1 MTDRSVDR
9 ARDGGTQSA
18 EIAASKDALP
28 SQLTFTQSLKV
39 YAMALWQDKTALFAF
54 VWLIFILIATIGVD
68 YLAPFNPTDQSL
80 RARLR
85 PPMTPSSA
93 DMFPHLL
100 GTDALGRDLLSRIF
114 LAGQLSLAVGFS
126 GVVVSG
132 LVGVCL
138 GLLAGYYGGRTD
150 AIIMRAVDLQI
161 GFPFLMLAIFILY
174 ALGPGFWNVVLVL
187 AIVRWPVYARVTRG
201 MTMSLRE
208 QQFIESAKVVGC
220 GGGRIIFRH
229 ILPNLASPILVLATL
244 EIARLI
250 LAESALSF
258 LGLGVQ
264 PPETSWGR
272 MIADGRQYIGTAWWL
287 VVAPG
292 FFIFLTALSANL
304 LATWAR
310 AVTDPVHRWRVLSG
324 KRQTRSA
331 SRLEDAS

>member
-1 MTDRSVDR
+1 MTDRSIDPAQGAR
-9 ARDGGTQSA
+9 ARSA
-18 EIAASKDALP
+18 EIAASEGALP
-28 SQLTFTQSLKV
+28 KALTFGQSLRI
-39 YAMALWQDKTALFAF
+39 YAMALWQDKIALLALI
-54 VWLIFILIATIGVD
+54 WLLVVMTATIGVD

-80 RARLR
+80 RMRLS
-85 PPMTPSSA
+85 PPMTPSPTSSL
-93 DMFPHLL
+93 PHLF
-100 GTDALGRDLLSRIF
+100 GTDALGRDLLSRII

-126 GVVVSG
+126 GVIVSG

-150 AIIMRAVDLQI
+150 VIIMRAVDLQI

-220 GGGRIIFRH
+220 GGRRIMFRH

-264 PPETSWGR
+264 PPGTSWGR

-310 AVTDPVHRWRVLSG
+310 AVTDPVHRWRVLAG
-324 KRQTRSA
+324 KRNRDEA
-331 SRLEDAS
+331 SNQNNAS

>member
-1 MTDRSVDR
+1 MTDRPVDP
-9 ARDGGTQSA
+9 ARGAAAGAA
-18 EIAASKDALP
+18 ELAASEGALP
-28 SQLTFTQSLKV
+28 KQLTFGQSLKA
-39 YAMALWQDKTALFAF
+39 YAAALWLDKVALFAF
-54 VWLIFILIATIGVD
+54 VWLVLILVATIGVD

-80 RARLR
+80 RTRLS
-85 PPMTPSSA
+85 PPMTPSPA
-93 DMFPHLL
+93 DAFPHLL

-126 GVVVSG
+126 GVIVSG

-208 QQFIESAKVVGC
+208 QQFIESAKVIGC
-220 GGGRIIFRH
+220 GGRRIMFRH

-264 PPETSWGR
+264 PPGTSWGR

-310 AVTDPVHRWRVLSG
+310 AVTDPVHRWRVLAG
-324 KRQTRSA
+324 KRHTRSA
-331 SRLEDAS
+331 SRPEGAS

>member
-1 MTDRSVDR
+1 MTDRPVDHPHG
-9 ARDGGTQSA
+9 GGTQSA
-18 EIAASKDALP
+18 EVAASADVLP
-28 SQLTFTQSLKV
+28 SQPTVAQSLKV
-39 YAMALWQDKTALFAF
+39 YAIALWQDKIALLAC
-54 VWLIFILIATIGVD
+54 VWLILILIATIGVD

-80 RARLR
+80 RTRLS

-93 DMFPHLL
+93 DMVPHLL

-201 MTMSLRE
+201 MTLSLRE

-220 GGGRIIFRH
+220 SGGRIVFRH

-264 PPETSWGR
+264 PPGTSWGR

-310 AVTDPVHRWRVLSG
+310 AVTDPVHRWRVLAG
-324 KRQTRSA
+324 KRRTRP
-331 SRLEDAS
+331 EDAS